1 MALNKVIIMGRIT
14 NDLEVRQTQ
23 SGITVLSFTIALD
36 NGKDKPAYFI
46 DCVAWKNNAEFIN
59 NYFSKGRLIAIE
71 GKLST
76 RTWEDKQGN
85 KRKVTEIIV
94 DSASFTGER
103 SQTNGNAP
111 QSDFNNGGGNFTS
124 DTTQTANKG
133 NSDALSDL
141 NGFEEVISDDGIP
154 F

>member
-46 DCVAWKNNAEFIN
+46 DCVAWKKSAEFIAE
-59 NYFSKGRLIAIE
+59 YFDKGRLIAIE
-71 GKLST
+71 GKMST
-76 RTWEDKQGN
+76 RAWEDKQGN
-85 KRKVTEIIV
+85 KRKTTEVIV

-103 SQTNGNAP
+103 PQVNGNAP
-111 QSDFNNGGGNFTS
+111 QSGFSGQGYNGTS
-124 DTTQTANKG
+124 QVVATPNSG
-133 NSDALSDL
+133 NSVDLTDFEDADVLS
-141 NGFEEVISDDGIP
+141 EDGIP

>member
-46 DCVAWKNNAEFIN
+46 DCVAWKKSAEFIAE
-59 NYFSKGRLIAIE
+59 YFDKGRLIAIE
-71 GKLST
+71 GKMST
-76 RTWEDKQGN
+76 RAWEDKQGN
-85 KRKVTEIIV
+85 KRKTTEVIV

-111 QSDFNNGGGNFTS
+111 RNGYNHQGGDYPNNGQQTAQSANLNAPDDMSDFE
-124 DTTQTANKG
+124 DV
-133 NSDALSDL
+133 L
-141 NGFEEVISDDGIP
+141 SDDGVP